1 MQGPQVAVM
10 AQHVTPLGMIL
21 HELTTNALKYGA
33 GSCEDGRIN
42 VTWTITR
49 DNPGHELKINWQEI
63 CGKDVDLSIP
73 GPDGFGSRMMAISL
87 SQLRGQSER
96 RWAEEG
102 LDMDILLPLDSH
114 GAVKDRN
121 ESESQ

>member
-1 MQGPQVAVM
+1 M
-10 AQHVTPLGMIL
+10 
-21 HELTTNALKYGA
+21 
-33 GSCEDGRIN
+33 
-42 VTWTITR
+42 
-49 DNPGHELKINWQEI
+49 
-63 CGKDVDLSIP
+63 DLSIP